1 MPRQLYNA
9 SITHV
14 SYVDKAANKQKFF
27 LTKSADK
34 QAPTFDKDVK
44 AIVKADDEQKL
55 VYGVVYEPG
64 VEDTHGDFMEAA
76 DIEKAAHGFMKS
88 YQNIDTQ
95 HNFEA
100 GAGELVESYVAPA
113 DFQVG
118 EATIAKGSWVIV
130 TKATEEIWKSIKE
143 GEITGY
149 SMAGVAETKEIAK
162 SDEVP
167 LFERFKKFLKG
178 ESVQKGEV
186 TDRFNATQKYRD
198 LYAARNIFD
207 DVFYDEVWNE
217 KPDSQR
223 LADAANDLA
232 NLFNQIAS
240 SPDSFIKAM
249 KEEDKEKYIAKA
261 GRKIS
266 SERLSKL
273 QTAYETLGTV
283 LTDVQVFEAEQEE
296 EIDVKKEDLQEV
308 IKEALTPINEK
319 LEALEKADKDIE
331 TKQEETVEK
340 AEAALT
346 KEEMTQ
352 LLKEAMAPISERLET
367 VEKARGIKKSAEQ
380 EEDEKEEVT
389 KSSGGVFGSLFG
401 HQ

>member
-27 LTKSADK
+27 LVKSAN
-34 QAPTFDKDVK
+34 QQQPTFTKDVK
-44 AIVKADDEQKL
+44 AIAKADDEQQL

-64 VEDTHGDFMEAA
+64 VEDTHGDFMEAS

-118 EATIAKGSWVIV
+118 EATITKGSWVIV
-130 TKATEEIWKSIKE
+130 TKATEEIWKSIKD
-143 GEITGY
+143 GDITGY
-149 SMAGVAETKEIAK
+149 SMAGMAETKEIAK
-162 SDEVP
+162 SDEVT

-186 TDRFNATQKYRD
+186 TDQFNASQKMRD
-198 LYAARNIFD
+198 LYAAYNIFQ
-207 DVFYDEVWNE
+207 DVFYDETWSNS
-217 KPDSQR
+217 PDITRVSN
-223 LADAANDLA
+223 AANDLA
-232 NLFNQIAS
+232 NLFNQIAAA
-240 SPDSFIKAM
+240 PDSFIKAA
-249 KEEDKEKYIAKA
+249 KEEGKQTYIAKA

-266 SERLSKL
+266 SARLNQL
-273 QTAYETLGTV
+273 QTAYESLGTV
-283 LTDVQVFEAEQEE
+283 LSDVQTLEADPEE

-308 IKEALTPINEK
+308 IKEALAPINDK
-319 LEALEKADKDIE
+319 LEQLEKADKDIE

-340 AEAALT
+340 ADAALT

-352 LLKEAMAPISERLET
+352 LLKEAMAPLNERIET
-367 VEKARGIKKSAEQ
+367 VEKARGIKKSADQ

-389 KSSGGVFGSLFG
+389 KSSGGVFGTLFG